1 MKTLAEINKAIAS
14 ITTSGAKL
22 DKLIQTTAVAVL
34 EHFAE
39 HKDTGLV
46 NRLYLAMP
54 KGSRSTALA
63 SWLLAYCA
71 VVPNTVPATKKE
83 QPFAYAKDKKT
94 DPVAGAQDMWYDH
107 KPEKAVDEVFDLQKA
122 IRGVL
127 AKAAKAKT
135 LTHASDAEWGAL
147 KAAAIAMGIPESD
160 VPTRAKPADMP
171 AAPM

>member
-1 MKTLAEINKAIAS
+1 MKTLADINKAIDS
-14 ITTSGAKL
+14 ITKSGAKL
-22 DKLIQTTAVAVL
+22 DALIQSTAVSVL

-71 VVPNTVPATKKE
+71 VTPNTDAATKKE
-83 QPFAYAKDKKT
+83 QPFRFAKDKQT
-94 DPVAGAQDMWYDH
+94 RPEAGAEDMWYTH

-122 IRGVL
+122 MRSL
-127 AKAAKAKT
+127 LSKASKAKT
-135 LTHASDAEWGAL
+135 LNHGSAAELAAL
-147 KAAAIAMGIPESD
+147 RAAAIAVGIPASD
-160 VPTRAKPADMP
+160 VPTFAAQTAGK
-171 AAPM
+171 APM